1 MEKMNRSKIISA
13 PTFARHGRV
22 MMIVLKITRR
32 DLALVISLKI
42 RPILNARAT
51 VAYLGPK
58 SESVVNPMIRV
69 MYEIM
74 TIVKSK
80 MFQPFPK

>member
-1 MEKMNRSKIISA
+1 MSA
-13 PTFARHGRV
+13 PTFARDGSV
-22 MMIVLKITRR
+22 MIIVLNITRKN
-32 DLALVISLKI
+32 LALVISLKI

-58 SESVVNPMIRV
+58 SDLVVSPIIRV

-74 TIVKSK
+74 TMAKSK
-80 MFQPFPK
+80 MFQPFEK

>member
-1 MEKMNRSKIISA
+1 MSA
-13 PTFARHGRV
+13 PTFARDGSV
-22 MMIVLKITRR
+22 MIIVLNITRKN
-32 DLALVISLKI
+32 LALVISLKI

-58 SESVVNPMIRV
+58 SDFVVSPIIRV

-74 TIVKSK
+74 TMAKSK
-80 MFQPFPK
+80 MFHPFEK